1 MTKSTKTQ
9 TVKAPSFDAYAKPI
23 IRGYES
29 FDKAASKLRDVVQST
44 MQAYIDVCA
53 KAGIERD
60 QKGCTALGKAIRECE
75 TVANIVAS
83 GAMEKKTFTE
93 YAQAAMRAHFHAVP
107 FEASLKNNPDFA
119 LPWGKA
125 KESTGA
131 KSGKVE
137 STSRAE
143 LDKTLSKALKQARI
157 LGLTEFAANILDL
170 CIESLDNFAEVT
182 E

>member
-9 TVKAPSFDAYAKPI
+9 AVKAPSFDAYAKPI

-44 MQAYIDVCA
+44 MQAYIDTCA

-125 KESTGA
+125 KESKPTTKAG
-131 KSGKVE
+131 SM
-137 STSRAE
+137 
-143 LDKTLSKALKQARI
+143 KTLRAPS
-157 LGLTEFAANILDL
+157 
-170 CIESLDNFAEVT
+170 
-182 E
+182 